1 MATNCDVRPGYL
13 PSAMI
18 GSCLACP
25 VPLPQTLEPHVVDLG
40 DALRGVINAVR
51 DARYDRRT
59 HEPDSGLTVGEARR
73 NVEAANQNW
82 AKVSAAFDAALDA
95 TSRERPEEASAIH
108 AARTALSQLQ
118 LGFSSE
124 MALVQALDAQDEN
137 LKLANIPGWPPA
149 GRAVLEEAAF
159 GSPGSETTSLMSLI
173 RVGTDDDPAPE
184 PAGQLYG
191 DAVGHAIRVVR
202 SQTADSISSVFVG
215 LAAVPVMDLIP
226 LPTGTEAA
234 KLLRDLFEE
243 PASWAVEEVTDQ
255 LPRGISKWSRWALG
269 KATQLLK
276 KVLGKQR
283 FEALDRILEKGADT
297 TGTDLL
303 ANGLVWVYDTGDVRE
318 RGEAAFD
325 PPGKPLKVQERRKRG
340 ERLSKLEKSNKRWL
354 TPIKVLSPGV
364 GHLWCVPNPLGPIA
378 IPAAPAAA
386 AVLLAWAL
394 VLSGDQLDTRYSYP
408 NFWKGVVRRA
418 QGE

>member
-1 MATNCDVRPGYL
+1 M
-13 PSAMI
+13 
-18 GSCLACP
+18 
-25 VPLPQTLEPHVVDLG
+25 
-40 DALRGVINAVR
+40 INAVR

-59 HEPDSGLTVGEARR
+59 DEPDSGLTVGEARR
-73 NVEAANQNW
+73 NIEAANQNW
-82 AKVSAAFDAALDA
+82 AKVSAAFEAALDA
-95 TSRERPEEASAIH
+95 TLRERPEEASEIQL
-108 AARTALSQLQ
+108 ARTALSQLQ
-118 LGFSSE
+118 LSFSTE

-137 LKLANIPGWPPA
+137 LKLANIPAWPTE

-159 GSPGSETTSLMSLI
+159 GSPGTEATSLMSLI

-191 DAVGHAIRVVR
+191 DAVGHAIRVIR
-202 SQTADSISSVFVG
+202 RQAAESINSVLVG
-215 LAAVPVMDLIP
+215 LAAVPLMDWIP
-226 LPTGTEAA
+226 LPTGTEAG
-234 KLLRDLFEE
+234 KLVRDLLDE
-243 PASWAVEEVTDQ
+243 PASWAVEEVTKQ

-283 FEALDRILEKGADT
+283 FEALDRLLAKGAAT

-303 ANGLVWVYDTGDVRE
+303 ADALVWVYDTGDVIQ

-340 ERLSKLEKSNKRWL
+340 DRLSKLEKSNKRWL

-364 GHLWCVPNPLGPIA
+364 GHLWSVPIPLGPVA

-394 VLSGDQLDTRYSYP
+394 VLSGDQLDTRYPYP